1 MKNIYLHSIHSSYSA
16 TLSRKL
22 GAGGEGTVYSLEGHS
37 DICVKLY
44 HKDKI
49 NTTLENKLKAMLAH
63 PPLDPTLSFGHYSIC
78 WPTHLVYASED
89 CTKFLGFAMPL
100 IDKNVFKEYHLLCD
114 KPGSSSSVCYR
125 LENFGTGFTYLHM
138 YAVALNLVTCVMNI
152 HKAGHAIGDLN
163 DKNILVSTKD
173 SKLTVVD
180 CDSFEI
186 RDADT
191 IRYDCNVYM
200 PEFSAPEVIKR
211 EKIDDRQLSDRFSL
225 AILIFKLLMLNTHPY
240 ASRGSSVEH
249 LNTPEEKIMSGY
261 YPYKEYENLDVRPPV
276 YALPYYIIPP
286 EISELFDR
294 CFVEGQNNPE
304 KRPTPEEWFT
314 ALKVN
319 YDAMYAYYKKNKT
332 MCSENVLHVFPRHLE
347 ECPWCEMKDDYFPIE
362 FLPSAQ
368 QIAMQKEIKEN
379 FRYLEELIENYA
391 VDKKITSF
399 EYENILSEAKR
410 KNIIQSKAESLINIK
425 TENTCVIGDAPTL
438 SRNEMR
444 LIASYSDKNEL
455 QTLVYLKNKYQNDAI
470 EVLIQPKNSIIRVNP
485 EKITI
490 QPNEEI
496 QIKVFTHTD
505 HLSVF
510 SFGLCEHEVDF
521 LSKSVTHKVQDKLKL
536 NIIFE
541 NERTRFF
548 KYLANPKIFFL
559 TAFLLF
565 TLIFFYQFKVL
576 IQDEV
581 NIVFIKKLSI
591 LPVFYS
597 LSLFLS
603 LFLIKKWEKNFK
615 VLWNYLV
622 LSFTIILYFII
633 KNIINNTIILSTQSF
648 LTIILLMIIAFLTSM
663 VATLHFKINKPF
675 NNILCIIIP
684 YLFLPSIA
692 LASFY
697 LFNLSPHFA
706 SEVVSMIRLNASKSF
721 HIIDDKIYYTQTQL
735 EKLYFKKNSMAMKVG
750 NNEIQYLQTNK
761 KGKTYFNFSNI
772 FYQGNPYKIRFFYND
787 ELIYSNNMKIV
798 SLYQQRKVRIHDLE
812 VDIFQKDEDHNLLIM
827 NSPQNTYLINLIG
840 NDTDNY
846 GYNLSFNNNRK
857 FELLTHNLGKS
868 RETIIFASGGSKF
881 NTTNKTGVFS
891 LNDANA
897 IEAISSPMLY
907 VDNYHVKILL
917 PKAMMQILED
927 IFIDENNIRIY
938 SPKINN
944 LKKNIYSKDIYKPSE
959 PGIRKYNLNPPS
971 ISILKGNSTL
981 RSINLSH
988 KMKKKYYYEFDFR
1001 KEAYDVNGAR
1011 LPPGE
1016 YTLYFYGKRQNI
1028 ILQ

>member
-1 MKNIYLHSIHSSYSA
+1 MKNVYLHSVDSSFSA
-16 TLSRKL
+16 TLSDKL
-22 GAGGEGTVYSLEGHS
+22 GAGGEGTVYSIEGHT
-37 DICVKLY
+37 DICVKRY

-49 NTTLENKLKAMLAH
+49 NITLENKLKAMLAH

-89 CTKFLGFAMPL
+89 CTEFLGFAMPL
-100 IDKNVFKEYHLLCD
+100 IDKTVFKEYHLLCD
-114 KPGSSSSVCYR
+114 KPGASSSVCYR

-304 KRPTPEEWFT
+304 KRPTPEEWFI
-314 ALKVN
+314 ALKAN
-319 YDAMYAYYKKNKT
+319 YDTMYAYYKKNKT

-347 ECPWCEMKDDYFPIE
+347 ECPWCEMKDDYFPME
-362 FLPSAQ
+362 FLPSVQ
-368 QIAMQKEIKEN
+368 QKTIQNEIKEKL
-379 FRYLEELIENYA
+379 RYLEELIENYA

-410 KNIIQSKAESLINIK
+410 KNIIQSKAESLIKLK
-425 TENTCVIGDAPTL
+425 TENTCVIGDTPIL
-438 SRNEMR
+438 SRNEVH
-444 LIASYSDKNEL
+444 LSASYSDKNEL
-455 QTLVYLKNKYQNDAI
+455 RTLVYLKNKYQNDVI
-470 EVLIQPKNSIIRVNP
+470 EVLIQPKNSSIKVNP

-490 QPNEEI
+490 QPNEEV
-496 QIKVFTHTD
+496 QIKVFTLTD
-505 HLSVF
+505 HFSVF

-521 LSKSVTHKVQDKLKL
+521 LSKSLTHKVQDKLKL
-536 NIIFE
+536 KVTFE
-541 NERTRFF
+541 KDTP
-548 KYLANPKIFFL
+548 KYLKHFVNPKIFFL
-559 TAFLLF
+559 TAFLVF
-565 TLIFFYQFKVL
+565 TLIFFYQFKVF
-576 IQDEV
+576 IHDEV
-581 NIVFIKKLSI
+581 NIYFLKKLFI
-591 LPVFYS
+591 LPVIYS
-597 LSLFLS
+597 LSLFL
-603 LFLIKKWEKNFK
+603 IKNLEKKFK
-615 VLWNYLV
+615 FLWNYLIFAFTV
-622 LSFTIILYFII
+622 ILYIIIRNVKSDTIILP
-633 KNIINNTIILSTQSF
+633 THST
-648 LTIILLMIIAFLTSM
+648 LTVIFLMIIALLTST
-663 VATLHFKINKPF
+663 VAMLHFKINKPF
-675 NNILCIIIP
+675 NNILYIIIP
-684 YLFLPSIA
+684 YLFLPSI
-692 LASFY
+692 LLVSFY
-697 LFNLSPHFA
+697 LFNLSPTFA
-706 SEVVSMIRLNASKSF
+706 SEIIPIIRSNTKNALVFINDRFWYSPT
-721 HIIDDKIYYTQTQL
+721 HA
-735 EKLYFKKNSMAMKVG
+735 EKLYNIHEYMYMMVG
-750 NNEIQYLQTNK
+750 DKEKGYSYKTNA
-761 KGKTYFNFSNI
+761 GKYCFAFNYYYFNDK
-772 FYQGNPYKIRFFYND
+772 PYRVRFFYKD
-787 ELIYSNNMKIV
+787 ELIYSNNMKLV
-798 SLYQQRKVRIHDLE
+798 SLSKKRKVRIHDLE
-812 VDIFQKDEDHNLLIM
+812 IDVFQNDDDHKLLIT

-846 GYNLSFNNNRK
+846 AYNLSFDNDRK

-868 RETIIFASGGSKF
+868 RVIDILGWDGRKF
-881 NTTNKTGVFS
+881 NTTKKTGVFS

-907 VDNYHVKILL
+907 VDGYHVKILL
-917 PKAMMQILED
+917 SKAMMQILED

-938 SPKINN
+938 SPNIIN
-944 LKKNIYSKDIYKPSE
+944 LKKNIYSKDIYKQPK
-959 PGIRKYNLNPPS
+959 PGIRKDNLNPPR

-988 KMKKKYYYEFDFR
+988 KMKKKYYFEFDFR
-1001 KEAYDVNGAR
+1001 KEAYDLKGKR

-1016 YTLYFYGKRQNI
+1016 YTLDFYGKRQNI